1 MKAAGEAVLIAAIIA
16 CALTLGNQ
24 RKHVLSQL
32 AKWKLWD
39 PWMSRW
45 MRVNISYCTLNAL
58 SPKSGHSLKK
68 S

>member
-32 AKWKLWD
+32 AK
-39 PWMSRW
+39 
-45 MRVNISYCTLNAL
+45 
-58 SPKSGHSLKK
+58 
-68 S
+68 